1 METFTTRRSRW
12 VTRALAVAA
21 ALAAWSVTP
30 VQAQGNEAQ
39 IALIAPMSG
48 PWARQGDLMRKGADL
63 AVEEINAA
71 GGIKL
76 PSGNLRLRLITADA
90 GENPEKAKNAAQRVV
105 AEYPNLV
112 GGTGA
117 WLSSFTLAVT
127 EVTERASVPWLTLSF
142 ADAIT
147 NRGFKYVFQTSAT
160 AGAMSGMT
168 LDMVLNLANT
178 ASGQTP
184 KRVGFLAD
192 NTAAPTGFLK
202 PLREELLKAKGIDLV
217 VDEIFTP
224 PLADATPS
232 VQRVRSARPD
242 MMFVYPTATPDIK
255 SVLEK
260 FKEFNLDRGR
270 LPLIGNGAQFGT
282 PELLNLTSKDLLDG
296 FMFTTANWPVKGQE
310 DLINRFKQKTNEP
323 WMTQDSITTYADVW
337 VFKVAMERAG
347 AADKEKVA
355 QALRQ
360 IDMTDGPARYYAGG
374 RLKFDERGRRVGA
387 TLYTLQW
394 QGGVPVAVYPP
405 EAALAQPIWPKR

>member
-1 METFTTRRSRW
+1 MANETSRRSRW
-12 VTRALAVAA
+12 AIA
-21 ALAAWSVTP
+21 ALAAVTAFTLWSSAAVR
-30 VQAQGNEAQ
+30 AQSGEALV
-39 IALIAPMSG
+39 ALIAPMSG
-48 PWARQGDLMRKGADL
+48 PWARQGDLMKKGADL
-63 AVEEINAA
+63 AVEDINAA

-76 PSGNLRLRLITADA
+76 PGGNLKLRLIAADA

-127 EVTERASVPWLTLSF
+127 EVTERAGVPWLTLSF

-168 LDMVLNLANT
+168 LDMVLDLAT
-178 ASGQTP
+178 SAAGQAP

-202 PLREELLKAKGIDLV
+202 PLREELLKSKGIELV

-232 VQRVRSARPD
+232 VQRVRSSRPD
-242 MMFVYPTATPDIK
+242 MMFIYPTATPDIK
-255 SVLEK
+255 SVMEK

-282 PELLNLTSKDLLDG
+282 PELLNLTSKDLLEG
-296 FMFTTANWPVKGQE
+296 FMFTTANWAVKGQE
-310 DLINRFKQKTNEP
+310 ELITRFKQKTSEP
-323 WMTQDSITTYADVW
+323 WMTQDSITTYADLW
-337 VFKVAMERAG
+337 VFKTAMEMAG
-347 AADKEKVA
+347 SADKEKVA

-360 IDMTDGPARYYAGG
+360 IDTTEGPAKYYAGG
-374 RLKFDERGRRVGA
+374 RLKFDEKGRRVGA
-387 TLYTLQW
+387 TLYALQW
-394 QGGVPVAVYPP
+394 QGGVPVAVFPP
-405 EAALAQPIWPKR
+405 ASAQAAPIWPKR